1 MENNAST
8 QQQSLSFTEL
18 WALCLS
24 HWRWFVLSLAI
35 CLFGAALYIL
45 KTPPVYTRSAA
56 VLVKEDTKGNSIA
69 GDVSAAF
76 SDLGFGQT
84 KVNVNNEILNFQSPD
99 LMLEVVKR
107 LHLETD
113 YKLDDFFYDR
123 TLYGETL
130 PLRLEFLDLA
140 NNESAFLTLKP
151 AGEGKV
157 ELGDFVRKDDKSAR
171 KQTVRGAVG
180 DTLATPL
187 GKIVV
192 HEPEYPDAPK
202 LDGTLNI
209 SRSSLYGAARAYLNK
224 MTVALSNKN
233 ATVIDLSIEDVNTQ
247 RAAEILNMMIN
258 VYNEIWIKDKN
269 QISTATNEFIA
280 DRLRIIEEELGDV
293 DRTISSFRSEHR
305 IPDAS
310 AAVGLDMQLS
320 AEAGRDIQALNNQ
333 LSIARYLSAY
343 IRESRGSLL
352 PSNAGLNEPGI
363 QAQINQFNTT
373 QLQRNRLAESSSE
386 RNVLVQDLDRQL
398 DAQRSNILSS
408 IDNYTVSLETQL
420 ASSRSAQSRADARVS
435 NSPRQAGQLLSDER
449 QQKVKESLYLFLL
462 QKREENE
469 LSQAF
474 TAYNT
479 RVVAQP
485 NGSGAPVAPNKK
497 MILLVALL
505 LGLLIP
511 LGIIY
516 LREATNNTVRG
527 RKDLENMSVPFL
539 GELPAAY
546 KPKRNLRELL
556 TPRRQRFMQ
565 DNPEERKIVVKPRS
579 RNIINEA
586 FRVVRTNLE
595 FIRGKEGEG
604 AYVVML
610 TSMNPGSGKTFISAN
625 LATAFAVKG
634 KRVLAVDLDLRK
646 QSLSFF
652 AGKPKTGLA
661 DYLSGRADDW
671 KSLIVKGEEKTPDWL
686 PVGTLPPN
694 PAELLAD
701 PKLEQLIT
709 ALRSQY
715 DYIFLDCPPVEIV
728 TDADL
733 IKRLADATVFV
744 VRAGLLDRV
753 MLPEIDKMYVNHRY
767 NNMALLLNGTDGGG
781 RYGYKYGYKY
791 GYRYGSNYGS
801 YGSTTEEK
809 AEA

>member
-1 MENNAST
+1 MATTPTNE
-8 QQQSLSFTEL
+8 QQPLGLLEL
-18 WALCLS
+18 WSLCIS
-24 HWRWFVLSLAI
+24 KWRWFVLSVGLCLLA
-35 CLFGAALYIL
+35 AALYIL
-45 KTPPVYTRSAA
+45 TTPPVYTRSASI
-56 VLVKEDTKGNSIA
+56 LVKEDSKGRSIA
-69 GDVSAAF
+69 TDAAAAF
-76 SDLGFGQT
+76 SSIGFVQSN
-84 KVNVNNEILNFQSPD
+84 VNVNNEIINFKSPD
-99 LMLEVVKR
+99 LMTEVVRR
-107 LHLETD
+107 LGVNTE
-113 YKLDDFFYDR
+113 YKEKDLRYDR
-123 TLYGETL
+123 LLYGDRL
-130 PLRLEFLDLA
+130 PLRLEFLDLPDNTA
-140 NNESAFLTLKP
+140 AQLSLKP
-151 AGEGKV
+151 AGDNKFTLSG
-157 ELGDFVRKDDKSAR
+157 FATPDDKSQR
-171 KQTVRGAVG
+171 KQTVTAALQ
-180 DTLATPL
+180 DTVQTPL
-187 GKIVV
+187 GRIAIL
-192 HEPEYPDAPK
+192 PPAYPNAPAAE
-202 LDGTLNI
+202 GTILVTK
-209 SRSSLYGAARAYLNK
+209 RSPYAAARGVLSRLS
-224 MTVALSNKN
+224 VALSSRD
-233 ATVIDLSIEDVNTQ
+233 ATVIDLSLQDVNVQ
-247 RAAEILNMMIN
+247 RATEILNMMIN

-293 DRTISSFRSEHR
+293 DRNISSFRSEHR
-305 IPDAS
+305 IPDA
-310 AAVGLDMQLS
+310 AASVGLDMQLS

-333 LSIARYLSAY
+333 LSIARYLAAY
-343 IRESRGSLL
+343 IRDARGSLL
-352 PSNAGLNEPGI
+352 PSNAGLTEPGI

-386 RNVLVQDLDRQL
+386 KNVLVQDLDRQL

-485 NGSGAPVAPNKK
+485 NGSGAPVSPNRK

-505 LGLLIP
+505 LGLAIP
-511 LGIIY
+511 FAIIY
-516 LREATNNTVRG
+516 LRETTNSTVRG
-527 RKDLENMSVPFL
+527 RKDLENLSVPFL

-546 KPKRNLRELL
+546 KPKLTLRDRL
-556 TPRRQRFMQ
+556 TPRRLRYAK

-579 RNIINEA
+579 RNTINEA

-625 LATAFAVKG
+625 LATTFAIKG
-634 KRVLAVDLDLRK
+634 KRVIAIDLDLRK

-652 AGKPKTGLA
+652 AGKPKTGLT
-661 DYLSGRADDW
+661 DWLSGRSNDW
-671 KSLIVKGEEKTPDWL
+671 KSLIVKGEEKAPDWL
-686 PVGTLPPN
+686 PVGSLPPN

-701 PKLEQLIT
+701 PRLEKLIAE
-709 ALRSQY
+709 LRGEY

-753 MLPEIDKMYVNHRY
+753 MLPEIDKYYATRRY

-791 GYRYGSNYGS
+791 GYRYGSTYGS
-801 YGSTTEEK
+801 AEEK